1 MLEHTPYRGYGDRIR
16 ILRERTGMSVES
28 FAEQLG
34 VAPYFIRRTEL
45 SEVYPTMPYIEALAA
60 SLGIDASYLARH
72 IWTGESLK
80 ALVREETM
88 PIDELRQ
95 AYEQTL
101 GHDGV
106 SLEEQ
111 LEARMR
117 LFDLMYDEDVKRIEA
132 ELDPTEQR
140 VFHELVD
147 AVMEAG
153 ELQRK
158 NGELEEFR
166 LFSDK
171 PRAMTQLDEYL
182 SRFVAGEKAL
192 QGAGVYD
199 KWKDVVDRS
208 RYHRGTF

>member
-1 MLEHTPYRGYGDRIR
+1 MMEHTPYRGYGDRIR

-88 PIDELRQ
+88 PIEELRQ
-95 AYEQTL
+95 AYEQTI

-106 SLEEQ
+106 ALEEQ

-132 ELDPTEQR
+132 EMDPTEQR

-158 NGELEEFR
+158 NGGLEEFR

-182 SRFVAGEKAL
+182 SRFVTGEKTG
-192 QGAGVYD
+192 QGTDVYG
-199 KWKDVVDRS
+199 KWEDAIERS
-208 RYHRGTF
+208 RYHRGIF